1 MLQITMHK
9 INKPITVSQLF
20 SGDDLIKNKPL
31 PTGKMSGAEADVCG
45 KTYSAV
51 KVIPWKHLPCF

>member
-9 INKPITVSQLF
+9 INKPITVSQLV
-20 SGDDLIKNKPL
+20 SGDELIKNKPL
-31 PTGKMSGAEADVCG
+31 STGKMSGAEADVSG

-51 KVIPWKHLPCF
+51 KVIPCKHLSCF